1 MRYIVPTTITD
12 AMLVAASLPED
23 DHPAWAAPTAYSVG
37 NRVIRVAT
45 HSIFER
51 LVAGTTATAPEAD
64 AVNWLRVGPTNRW
77 AAFDQAVGTRTSA
90 SESLSFSI
98 APGVVRGL
106 ALLDLDTESAT
117 VVMTVDGEPVYS
129 RTVDPIQ
136 TQESCETWYDYFFEA
151 IQRRTAI
158 ILTDLP
164 PYAEGIITV
173 TLAGVGSTV
182 SIGTCAV
189 GTVYDLGTVLIAPR
203 IGIIDYSRK
212 VTDDFGATSINE
224 RAYARRMSLDV
235 SMPTASVDLATARL
249 ARVRARPVVWVAS
262 PRFDSLSVYGFV
274 KDWSVSIP
282 GQITSTCSLEVEGL
296 T

>member
-12 AMLVAASLPED
+12 AMLVASSLPED

-45 HSIFER
+45 HSIYER

-64 AVNWLRVGPTNRW
+64 AVNWLRVAPTNRW

-90 SESLSFSI
+90 SGSLSFSI

-117 VVMTVDGEPVYS
+117 VVMTVDGVPVYS

-158 ILTDLP
+158 VLTDLP

-173 TLAGVGSTV
+173 TLTGAGSTV

-189 GTVYDLGTVLIAPR
+189 GTVYDLGTVLISPR

-212 VTDDFGATSINE
+212 VTDDFGATSISE

-262 PRFDSLSVYGFV
+262 ARFDSLSVYGFV